1 MRDQDQQK
9 RTFKT
14 RTYCLRPELRQVE
27 LKTFRPFGHDLDELV
42 AFHQQ
47 IHLQAN
53 ANAQR
58 DCQALK
64 GERYSKWLLF
74 CTKKSVC
81 VRFHLFIVEVKLM
94 ATFIRRQTFQSILKR
109 TLCVQQVWKG
119 DKDGRAL
126 GAGPH
131 VVQARRW
138 TPLEIEQK
146 SFFSVKQERD
156 LKSRKTYPF
165 PDEQ

>member
-14 RTYCLRPELRQVE
+14 RTYRLRPELRQVE
-27 LKTFRPFGHDLDELV
+27 LKTFRPFGHDLNKLV

-53 ANAQR
+53 ANTER

-64 GERYSKWLLF
+64 KRRVQNGYNFISKVFFNDYLL
-74 CTKKSVC
+74 
-81 VRFHLFIVEVKLM
+81 IVEVKLM

-109 TLCVQQVWKG
+109 TLRVQQVRKG

-138 TPLEIEQK
+138 APLKIEQK
-146 SFFSVKQERD
+146 SFFSLNEI
-156 LKSRKTYPF
+156 
-165 PDEQ
+165 